1 MHNRGMRSHSDI
13 VKAIGAADLAALTGA
28 ALPTVYSWSQRNS
41 IPADHWLALV
51 EKGHCSAAEL
61 MAGAAKDKPAQE
73 AA

>member
-1 MHNRGMRSHSDI
+1 MRSHSEI

-41 IPADHWLALV
+41 IPADHWLV
-51 EKGHCSAAEL
+51 IVDKGHCSAAEL